1 VANVQHRDDIEDAEL
16 SHQRALEGLPASV
29 GAFKNHPIYALE
41 RHLRKD
47 EAIYPR
53 TEIAHFRGEPVFP
66 RQNVLALKPADGWMR
81 QGRVLRA
88 GVQPLKEAKA
98 RASTVR
104 KKRELEMRREEE
116 GEDVMVGMY
125 AHWQT
130 DLYTPPPV
138 VDVSNS

>member
-1 VANVQHRDDIEDAEL
+1 
-16 SHQRALEGLPASV
+16 LPASV
-29 GAFKNHPIYALE
+29 SAFKNHPIYALE

-47 EAIYPR
+47 EAIHPR

-66 RQNVLALKPADGWMR
+66 RQNVLSLKPADGWMR
-81 QGRVLRA
+81 QGRVLRT

-116 GEDVMVGMY
+116 GGDVMVGMY

-138 VDVSNS
+138 VDVSNLWRAKITVES